1 MDTDLNSCMIQ
12 RDVDLTE
19 ANTLR
24 LASCAA
30 ATITIQ
36 SIDDLHTAFQFHRRE
51 KLPLRPLGDGSN
63 VILSSVINACI
74 LDIAIKGIEVVNED
88 HDNVWVKVGAGE
100 NWHEWVSYALSNS
113 WFGLE
118 NLALIPGRVGASPI
132 QNIGAYGVEVAT
144 YIDSVQ
150 FIDLPPS
157 IDHLESV
164 KNYNNEQ
171 CLFSYRNSI
180 FKEKNNHRLIV
191 SVTFRLAKSFSAQ
204 LSYPALCDAIDKL
217 QLSCLNADDVFSSV
231 VNLRNSKLPNP
242 YEIPNAGSFFKN
254 IEVDS
259 STLNRLLAKHSS
271 MPYFSLPSGDDKPL
285 FKIPSAWLI
294 EYCGY
299 KGRREGC
306 LAMHAK
312 QALVLTNL
320 SKVIDGES
328 ASAADVLKFSTGIV
342 HSVYQEFGLSLEIEP
357 QQINE

>member
-1 MDTDLNSCMIQ
+1 MIQ
-12 RDVDLTE
+12 RDVDMTD

-24 LASCAA
+24 LTSNAA
-30 ATITIQ
+30 AKITIQ
-36 SIDDLHTAFQFHRRE
+36 SIDDLQTAFTFHKKE

-63 VILSSVINACI
+63 VILDSFINACI
-74 LDIAIKGIEVVNED
+74 LDVAIKGIEVVNED
-88 HDNVWVKVGAGE
+88 NDNIWVKVGAGE
-100 NWHEWVSYALSNS
+100 NWHEWVAYALSNS

-150 FIDLPPS
+150 FIDLNPS

-164 KNYNNEQ
+164 QNYNNEQ
-171 CLFSYRNSI
+171 CLFTYRSSI

-191 SVTFRLAKSFSAQ
+191 SVTFRLAKSFTAQ
-204 LSYPALCDAIDKL
+204 LSYPALSQAIDKL
-217 QLSCLNADDVFSSV
+217 QLSCPQADDIFSSV
-231 VNLRNSKLPNP
+231 VNLRNSKLPDP

-259 STLNRLLAKHSS
+259 STLHRLLLKNSS
-271 MPYFSLPSGDDKPL
+271 MPYFTLEDVDDQPL

-306 LAMHAK
+306 LAMHSK

-320 SKVIDGES
+320 AKNKDDEKITSV
-328 ASAADVLKFSTGIV
+328 DVLNFAAMIIQ
-342 HSVYQEFGLSLEIEP
+342 SVYQEFGLLLEVEP

>member
-12 RDVDLTE
+12 RHVDLTE
-19 ANTLR
+19 ANSLR
-24 LASCAA
+24 LSSSAA
-30 ATITIQ
+30 AKITIK

-63 VILSSVINACI
+63 VILSSFINACI
-74 LDIAIKGIEVVNED
+74 LDIAIKGIEVVHED
-88 HDNVWVKVGAGE
+88 DDNVWVKVGAGE
-100 NWHEWVSYALSNS
+100 NWHEWVSYTLSNN

-132 QNIGAYGVEVAT
+132 QNIGAYGVEVAS

-150 FIDLPPS
+150 FIDLHPS
-157 IDHLESV
+157 INHLDTV

-171 CLFSYRNSI
+171 CQFSYRNSI

-191 SVTFRLAKSFSAQ
+191 AVTFRLAKSFKAQ
-204 LSYPALCDAIDKL
+204 LNYPALSHALDKL
-217 QLSCLNADDVFSSV
+217 QLSSLKADDIFSSV
-231 VNLRNSKLPNP
+231 VNLRNSKLPDP
-242 YEIPNAGSFFKN
+242 YKIPNAGSFFKN
-254 IEVDS
+254 IEVGS
-259 STLNRLLAKHSS
+259 STLNRLLTKYSS
-271 MPYFSLPSGDDKPL
+271 MPYFSLPSADDKPL

-312 QALVLTNL
+312 QALVLINL
-320 SKVIDGES
+320 AKVKNGES
-328 ASAADVLKFSTGIV
+328 VSEADVLKFSTGIV

-357 QQINE
+357 QKINE

>member
-1 MDTDLNSCMIQ
+1 MDTDSNSCMIQ
-12 RDVDLTE
+12 RNVDLTE

-24 LASCAA
+24 LTSTAA
-30 ATITIQ
+30 AKITIQ
-36 SIDDLHTAFQFHRRE
+36 SIDDLHTAFQFHRSE

-63 VILSSVINACI
+63 VILSSFINACI
-74 LDIAIKGIEVVNED
+74 LDVDIKGIEIVNED
-88 HDNVWVKVGAGE
+88 HDNIWVKVGAGE

-144 YIDSVQ
+144 FIDSVQ
-150 FIDLPPS
+150 FIDLKPG
-157 IDHLESV
+157 IDHLESLQH
-164 KNYNNEQ
+164 YNNEQ
-171 CLFSYRNSI
+171 CQFSYRNSI

-191 SVTFRLAKSFSAQ
+191 SVTFRLAKSFTAQ
-204 LSYPALCDAIDKL
+204 LSYPALSHMIDKL
-217 QLSCLNADDVFSSV
+217 QLSSPKADDVFSSV
-231 VNLRNSKLPNP
+231 VNLRNSKLPDP

-254 IEVDS
+254 IEVDN
-259 STLNRLLAKHSS
+259 STLNRLLAKFSS
-271 MPYFSLPSGDDKPL
+271 MPYFSFPSADDKPL

-320 SKVIDGES
+320 AEVKDGEGS
-328 ASAADVLKFSTGIV
+328 SAADVLKFSTGII